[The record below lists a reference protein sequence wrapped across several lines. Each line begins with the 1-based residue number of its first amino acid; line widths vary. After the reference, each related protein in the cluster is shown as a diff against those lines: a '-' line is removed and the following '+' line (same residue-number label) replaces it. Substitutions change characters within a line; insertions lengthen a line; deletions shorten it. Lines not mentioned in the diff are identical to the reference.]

1 MTARVSAVSAH
12 SPDLGSAEAAEAAL
26 SRAQDQISAL
36 AIREQEAVLMLERER
51 EKLALARG
59 PSDVVLLE
67 DHGAATRR
75 QAEPDDASKR
85 KIASLLYG
93 DGTLAFER
101 ARRGA

>member
-51 EKLALARG
+51 EKLAAVEQRLSEAEQRHAEAERWLA
-59 PSDVVLLE
+59 
-67 DHGAATRR
+67 DHRTSFSWRITAPLRAAKRSLTTRR
-75 QAEPDDASKR
+75 S
-85 KIASLLYG
+85 
-93 DGTLAFER
+93 
-101 ARRGA
+101 AR